1 MAKVSI
7 QISNN
12 SGQSYGMNDYRAN
25 LASVIR
31 EVINALPRKE
41 RRILRENCKREIFK
55 DQNAKYRG
63 QVGETILDFVV
74 VNVQELMFD
83 YEVQR
88 DVMIK
93 HISKLLKEW
102 DPKVA
107 TPPEV
112 IKYVNSDDKAHAG
125 YWVYDGQQHTI
136 AYVLGNIINAVDLEG
151 EVTDRDIEEL
161 LENVYT
167 VVRVASST
175 GTWADTQNA
184 GFDVFIAQNSGR
196 EPVDF
201 FFDYRAGLRAKEGT
215 DARQQSD
222 MIARWC
228 QLSGIDFV
236 APGNTDAGTTRQGK
250 RLYSNLCK
258 EPYYFARNASVVA
271 GRIAKNAY
279 SSQQLGI
286 PVIRSVST
294 VVNELFESGSANAE
308 VVQDSF
314 DTVSGEEIVLSN
326 SVKNDIVQ
334 IYATVFGDANK
345 GYTVAKKM
353 WEEMCIYKHGDKR
366 NAMVSAD
373 WEVGKNEDHER
384 MAGFVFAIANAME
397 YKSLTGVLEQV
408 DTDSRIYRVSKSID
422 SDWVLNYLSKN
433 GYFQSLSQKR
443 AA

>member
-41 RRILRENCKREIFK
+41 RRTLRENCKREIFK
-55 DQNAKYRG
+55 DQNFKYRG

>member
-12 SGQSYGMNDYRAN
+12 AGQSYGMNDYRAN
-25 LASVIR
+25 LVSVIR
-31 EVINALPRKE
+31 EVINSLSRKE
-41 RRILRENCKREIFK
+41 RRALRENCKREIFK

-63 QVGETILDFVV
+63 QVGETILDFVI

-151 EVTDRDIEEL
+151 QVTDRDVEEL

-167 VVRVASST
+167 VVRVASAT
-175 GTWADTQNA
+175 GTWIDTQNA

-215 DARQQSD
+215 EAREQSD

-228 QLSGIDFV
+228 QLSGVDFV
-236 APGNTDAGTTRQGK
+236 APGNTDSGTTRQGK

-271 GRIAKNAY
+271 GRIAKSSY

-286 PVIRSVST
+286 PVIRSIAT
-294 VVNELFESGSANAE
+294 VVNELFESGTVKAE

-314 DTVSGEEIVLSN
+314 DTISGQEIVISSSLQ
-326 SVKNDIVQ
+326 NDISQ
-334 IYATVFGDANK
+334 IYSTVFGDANK

-353 WEEMCIYKHGDKR
+353 WEDMCVHIHGDKR
-366 NAMVSAD
+366 NALVSAD
-373 WEVGKNEDHER
+373 WEVGRNEDHER
-384 MAGFVFAIANAME
+384 MAGFVFAIADVMG
-397 YKSLTGVLEQV
+397 YKNLSGVLEQV
-408 DTDSRIYRVSKSID
+408 DVDSRIYRISKSID
-422 SDWVLNYLSKN
+422 AEWVLNYLSSN
-433 GYFQSLSQKR
+433 GYFQSLSQKK